1 LQVETISSDDL
12 DWWSKY
18 YASVGET
25 EKCAKYIQKGM
36 DKLEV
41 RSMVK
46 ISTDRYLQKIEKNRV
61 KVKG

>member
-46 ISTDRYLQKIEKNRV
+46 ISADRY
-61 KVKG
+61 